1 MASSRI
7 DREERRM
14 KPAVRAGAFG
24 LALATSLVV
33 AFLVFRGLNSPW
45 LAIPWLLSLFPFAL
59 ATRDRPRE
67 TRPTFRPSTAAF
79 LLIAAALPVLVRI
92 VNFDS
97 NRMHTDEFMTGYFSA
112 THDFAHLS
120 FFGSIPE
127 YWEWQG
133 QFPTPFFFLQRVF
146 FTLFGESMLTVRL
159 SVQIYVAIVSL
170 MLFLIV
176 REILDQKAA
185 LVAVV
190 LYSFFAASIYLET
203 LGLMFISSTAIFT
216 VFFYFALREYRTEE
230 TFHAALAGMA
240 CGLCYLTYYTSY
252 LAFPL
257 FVVVFA
263 VQLLRRRNIA
273 VLQNFAIALAGML
286 LVLAPFMAF
295 GLRYGNYVAARTN
308 QLGLLTGDWSPHREA
323 IAAGTNPIPI
333 VRDNLILSLKSF
345 FQDGIGGGGGYDFG
359 HQAFFGWFS
368 LVLFLTG
375 ILAGLVLLFR
385 RSELLFVFL
394 VIAAT
399 FFGFVVLVLPPPG
412 YHRLS
417 IAFPFMVILMT
428 LPFSLL
434 LSVRQLPVSIRYALA
449 GGLLLVFAC
458 VNERRLVEAIWLDKP
473 AEELRLAKYLGRRYS
488 GRSVYVAAYGGFG
501 FAKVLY
507 FFMKAP
513 RPRRIETDYHNN
525 FLKVFDR
532 NEKYVYLI
540 TFPTEFEEK
549 FQKADPNGRLFHF
562 SRTWSV
568 FAN

>member
-1 MASSRI
+1 
-7 DREERRM
+7 M

-33 AFLVFRGLNSPW
+33 AFLVFRGSNSPW

-394 VIAAT
+394 VIAAA

-434 LSVRQLPVSIRYALA
+434 LRIRQLPVSIRYALA

-458 VNERRLVEAIWLDKP
+458 VNQRYFTEAVIHDQP
-473 AEELRLAKYLGRRYS
+473 SDDLRLSALLNQRFDGRT
-488 GRSVYVAAYGGFG
+488 VYVAAFDAFSFQKIFYFQDRWRKSRHVETGFHDNLLKK
-501 FAKVLY
+501 FN
-507 FFMKAP
+507 P
-513 RPRRIETDYHNN
+513 NET
-525 FLKVFDR
+525 
-532 NEKYVYLI
+532 YVYVIILPEP
-540 TFPTEFEEK
+540 FRKRFE
-549 FQKADPNGRLFHF
+549 QADPHGRWARFSDRYSLF
-562 SRTWSV
+562 W
-568 FAN
+568 N